1 MTDDWHFSRFN
12 TILLSKRRLTIFS
25 MTYPSRQ
32 IQIQT
37 LFVKLVNLSNNI
49 SAFLQPNASSCLWLD
64 YWTLLLISCLTP
76 VLVRPPLISYNRD
89 SPSERFTDLASP
101 YKISSWS
108 WSYISE
114 QRKFAMFTILSAS
127 YLLRLGV
134 WASQL
139 LSKYLLFLYNFDTLW
154 LSEPPTPGS
163 DFSWCTLSMQILPV
177 VSFI

>member
-76 VLVRPPLISYNRD
+76 VLVSPPLISYNRD

-101 YKISSWS
+101 HRI
-108 WSYISE
+108 
-114 QRKFAMFTILSAS
+114 
-127 YLLRLGV
+127 
-134 WASQL
+134 
-139 LSKYLLFLYNFDTLW
+139 KYLPGLDHIFQSNGNSRCLLFCPPLIFLDWECEPHSFSANIYCFYTTLTHFDY
-154 LSEPPTPGS
+154 LSLLHPA
-163 DFSWCTLSMQILPV
+163 QIFPDVHCPCRSCLL
-177 VSFI
+177 